1 VLPFF
6 LTMAVRG
13 VWQLQ
18 KLIVCFCDH
27 SGSSAGARD
36 FVARLFPSVQ
46 KQNPQ
51 FEVSTLLVRGH
62 HPHLRGLYL
71 NKNERVVDVKN
82 QNAEDI
88 MTQVM
93 RLRNSTGRKVVK
105 LKTRHVT
112 FNPSIQGSWTPEL
125 KV

>member
-1 VLPFF
+1 
-6 LTMAVRG
+6 MAVRG

>member
-1 VLPFF
+1 
-6 LTMAVRG
+6 MAV
-13 VWQLQ
+13 
-18 KLIVCFCDH
+18 
-27 SGSSAGARD
+27 
-36 FVARLFPSVQ
+36 
-46 KQNPQ
+46 
-51 FEVSTLLVRGH
+51 
-62 HPHLRGLYL
+62 

-112 FNPSIQGSWTPEL
+112 FNPSIQGSWTPEF
-125 KV
+125 KA